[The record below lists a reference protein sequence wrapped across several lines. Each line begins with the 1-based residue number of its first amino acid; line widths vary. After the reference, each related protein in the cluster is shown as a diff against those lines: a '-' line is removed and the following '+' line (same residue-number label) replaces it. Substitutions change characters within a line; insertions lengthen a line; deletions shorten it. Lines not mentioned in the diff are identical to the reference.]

1 MSSSKLSAEN
11 IAAAFYLNAVK
22 RAKLLFAYGLKGK
35 RP

>member
-22 RAKLLFAYGLKGK
+22 RAKLYCYCCCSPMG
-35 RP
+35 